1 MTVPRFPSIEQF
13 RHAVRNV
20 RDYCSY
26 HSLDIPTI
34 EFTGTVKLHG
44 TNAGITRDPNGEL
57 SFHSRNRCIKLGD
70 DNAGFVAHMSKHT
83 VALNRIFYDISIAN
97 NNVEGSFIQIYG
109 EWCGEGIQKGVAI
122 TQLPKMFVIFAARIG
137 DKWVSIRPIQENV
150 SASIYNIEHFPKY
163 KICIDFNNPEL
174 SQNLMAEITEEVE
187 KRCPVGHAFFMD
199 GIGEGVVWRPSVKLD
214 EPYAALTSDSR
225 LWFKVKGEKHS
236 VSKVSTL
243 AAVDV
248 ERFANREKL
257 VAALV
262 TENRLSQGIDYM
274 LMEER
279 LPVTIQNIGT
289 YLRWV
294 FNDIIKEEAD
304 TIEAS
309 GFEQKELGKPVSD
322 VAKRFYMK
330 AMDNAEAELM
340 ADFAK
345 MKDAA

>member
-1 MTVPRFPSIEQF
+1 MTVPRYPSIEQF
-13 RHAVRNV
+13 RHVVRNV
-20 RDYCSY
+20 RDHCSY

-44 TNAGITRDPNGEL
+44 TNAGITRDSFGEF

-83 VALNRIFYDISIAN
+83 AALHRIFDDISIAN
-97 NNVEGSFIQIYG
+97 HECEGSFIQIFG
-109 EWCGEGIQKGVAI
+109 EWCGQGIQKGVAVSE
-122 TQLPKMFVIFAARIG
+122 LPKMFVIFAARIG
-137 DKWVSIRPIQENV
+137 NNWAKLHSVHNNV
-150 SASIYNIEHFPKY
+150 QASIYNIEYFPTC
-163 KICIDFNNPEL
+163 KISIDFNNPEL
-174 SQNLMAEITEEVE
+174 VQNKMVEITEEVE
-187 KRCPVGHAFFMD
+187 KCCPVGWHFNVQ
-199 GIGEGVVWRPSVKLD
+199 GIGEGVVWRPSTKLD

-236 VSKVSTL
+236 VTKVSTL
-243 AAVDV
+243 AEVDV

-262 TENRLSQGIDYM
+262 TENRLQQGIDHM
-274 LMEER
+274 LTEAKLSIE
-279 LPVTIQNIGT
+279 IHNIGT

-322 VAKRFYMK
+322 VAKWYYMK
-330 AMDNAEAELM
+330 AMDKVETDLM
-340 ADFAK
+340 APFEQIK
-345 MKDAA
+345 AAA